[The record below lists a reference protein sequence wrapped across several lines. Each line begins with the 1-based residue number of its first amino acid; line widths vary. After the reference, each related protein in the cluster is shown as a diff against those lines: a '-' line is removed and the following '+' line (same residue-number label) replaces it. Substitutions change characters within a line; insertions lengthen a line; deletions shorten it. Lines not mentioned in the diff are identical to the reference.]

1 MVIINLEERCI
12 MNLYSLLI
20 VNWYLSLGTE
30 TMLLINWICTGVFL
44 LMAVLFGFLWIRSE
58 MKLARHNESKLF
70 NKKKKPKNKEFNP

>member
-1 MVIINLEERCI
+1 MSINC
-12 MNLYSLLI
+12 LLI
-20 VNWYLSLGTE
+20 IDWYLSLGTE

-70 NKKKKPKNKEFNP
+70 NKKQKPKK